1 VAAACTRQNEAQ
13 PSVYFSN
20 QPILPHF
27 GKFRKFLSPIRC
39 FSPTADHPDRVI
51 NAKKPQR
58 IDMKTKTLAQ
68 ALLFSG
74 VAACFC
80 NSQGWAAGGA
90 HCQEV
95 GGGVLTNFLDATQC
109 ASPVGLCTDGPVTGD
124 LQGAVGVQVLGING
138 NVYHVRHHWVTES
151 GDTIVLKDA
160 FLTAFPA
167 SDPNRALAD
176 YLDGVDITGGTGRF
190 DGATGHLSSVF
201 GAVDLNLGQITLRY
215 AGTVCFR
222 PSSG

>member
-1 VAAACTRQNEAQ
+1 MKIKTTVPMLMVTIAAMGLCTA
-13 PSVYFSN
+13 PGF
-20 QPILPHF
+20 
-27 GKFRKFLSPIRC
+27 
-39 FSPTADHPDRVI
+39 
-51 NAKKPQR
+51 
-58 IDMKTKTLAQ
+58 
-68 ALLFSG
+68 
-74 VAACFC
+74 
-80 NSQGWAAGGA
+80 AAGSG
-90 HCQEV
+90 HCQDV
-95 GGGVLTNFLDATQC
+95 GGGVLTNFLDPTQC

-124 LQGAVGVQVLGING
+124 LRGAVGVQVLGVKG

-160 FLTAFPA
+160 FLTTYPT

-176 YLDGVDITGGTGRF
+176 YLDGVDISGGTGRF

-222 PSSG
+222 PISG